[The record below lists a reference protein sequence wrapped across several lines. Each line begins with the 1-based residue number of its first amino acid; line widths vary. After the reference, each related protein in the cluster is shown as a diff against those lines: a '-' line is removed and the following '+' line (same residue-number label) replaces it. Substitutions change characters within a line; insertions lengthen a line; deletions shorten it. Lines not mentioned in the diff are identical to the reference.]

1 MMSIL
6 LILVVILSVVVLSKW
21 LICIILYPII
31 ALAAL
36 GNREADDSLKKFLCF
51 PLKVVEHFL
60 RYGGTRFVIFNI
72 SYH

>member
-31 ALAAL
+31 VLAAL
-36 GNREADDSLKKFLCF
+36 GNREADDSLKKFLCY
-51 PLKVVEHFL
+51 PRKVVEHFL
-60 RYGGTRFVIFNI
+60 RYGGGEVCYF
-72 SYH
+72 